1 MKSLWSRKRKQQH
14 LKPFQ
19 SNLLVAAKKYYF
31 LNLGNVVKTVYWIIQ
46 PWLCFA
52 FARGA
57 WEVMAKCKLMTVSS
71 VQWLAVV
78 RNLLK
83 SVSIYWMWHLLY
95 LALTFDLSPHNTGYT
110 FSLWIMGKEKKKVF
124 IKDVPFQFWIL
135 SFLLGF
141 LHWFDLQF
149 VNFCFLSLP
158 FPSEALIACRQ
169 QKGFFF

>member
-71 VQWLAVV
+71 SQWLAVV

-110 FSLWIMGKEKKKVF
+110 FSLWIMGKEKKKF
-124 IKDVPFQFWIL
+124 YQTCAL
-135 SFLLGF
+135 SVL
-141 LHWFDLQF
+141 
-149 VNFCFLSLP
+149 NT
-158 FPSEALIACRQ
+158 
-169 QKGFFF
+169 FFFAGISSLVWFTICKLLFSFIAISFWGFDSM